1 MTTPFA
7 DHSAVCRSQHCEMN
21 MRGRWVTIIVA
32 HVSIHAPVSHR
43 SNRA

>member
-32 HVSIHAPVSHR
+32 PR
-43 SNRA
+43 FNPRAGFTSF